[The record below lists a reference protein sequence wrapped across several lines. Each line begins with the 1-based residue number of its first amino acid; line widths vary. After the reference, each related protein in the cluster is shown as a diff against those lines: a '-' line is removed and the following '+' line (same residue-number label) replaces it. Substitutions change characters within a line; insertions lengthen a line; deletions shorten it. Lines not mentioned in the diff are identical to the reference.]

1 MRSGG
6 SLVTTRRHFPTR
18 RPGGVGMSITAISPY
33 IAALRLRPP
42 WRSQPNMEGLM
53 PELVCLSDLSR
64 QHHTLFDM
72 EQDLMAIRN
81 LADGI
86 ILIASDGEDDD
97 PATNSNSRDR
107 LRYSVQGGCPVCST
121 PKGTALDARG
131 AARER
136 SNPEPRPDAA
146 AKGGRGKLGRAC
158 ELEKDRAAPYFR
170 ELTPPSYGGTR

>member
-1 MRSGG
+1 
-6 SLVTTRRHFPTR
+6 
-18 RPGGVGMSITAISPY
+18 MSITAISPY
-33 IAALRLRPP
+33 IAALQLRPP

-97 PATNSNSRDR
+97 PATNSIREIAFVIRSRVD
-107 LRYSVQGGCPVCST
+107 
-121 PKGTALDARG
+121 ALF
-131 AARER
+131 AARL
-136 SNPEPRPDAA
+136 
-146 AKGGRGKLGRAC
+146 KGLR
-158 ELEKDRAAPYFR
+158 
-170 ELTPPSYGGTR
+170 